1 MKDLTQ
7 LLSNI
12 NHELICRAQD
22 AMIESIEFDSRACSR
37 GALFVA
43 VKGYSLDG
51 HDYVKSAY
59 ENGCRAF
66 LVERKVDFYKA
77 DMYMARVEDSSEA
90 MALLSDL
97 FFDSPSKEL
106 KLVGITGTNGK
117 TTCATLMY
125 DLFKGLGYQAG
136 LLSTVVN
143 KIGDEEIKA
152 THTTPNPVALNKL
165 LRQMVDAKCTHCFME
180 VSSHA
185 IDQNRVFGLSFS
197 GGVFTNISHDHLDY
211 HKTFAAYIKAK
222 KQFFDQLPKSAFA
235 LVNTDD
241 KNGLVM
247 LQNTRA
253 NQVHYALKTPADFKA
268 KVLENE
274 LSGLVMNL
282 DDTEFYSRLIGRFNA
297 YNLLAVY
304 AVATL
309 LGQDKIETLG
319 VLSNLQS
326 VAGRFQYLKVSGGPT
341 TIVDY
346 AHTPDAL
353 KNVLETIK
361 AVKQT
366 DSRLITVIGCGGD
379 RDKEKRPIM
388 AAIASDMSEQ
398 LILTSDNPRTEA
410 PSAILNDMQ
419 KGLDDEQLNNA
430 FVMEDRKEAIK
441 LAVKLANE
449 SDVILIAGKGHEKY
463 QEIDGVRYDFDD
475 YEIASEFTNQ
485 MTP

>member
-1 MKDLTQ
+1 MKGLTH
-7 LLSNI
+7 LLSCI
-12 NHELICRAQD
+12 KHKLICSAQD
-22 AMIESIEFDSRACSR
+22 SMIESIEFDSRSCSS
-37 GALFVA
+37 GSLFVA

-51 HDYVKSAY
+51 HDYIASAY

-66 LVERKVDFYKA
+66 VVQRQVDFSA
-77 DMYMARVEDSSEA
+77 EDISMVTVDDSSEA
-90 MALLSDL
+90 MALLSDS
-97 FFDSPSKEL
+97 FFDSPSKEI
-106 KLVGITGTNGK
+106 KLIGITGTNGK
-117 TTCATLMY
+117 TTCPTLMY
-125 DLFKGLGYQAG
+125 HLFKGLGYQTG

-143 KIGDEEIKA
+143 KIGNDAVKA
-152 THTTPNPVALNKL
+152 THTTPNPVELNKL
-165 LRQMVDAKCTHCFME
+165 LREMVDAHCSHCFME

-185 IDQNRVFGLSFS
+185 IDQNRVFGLHFS

-211 HKTFAAYIKAK
+211 HKTFSAYIKAK
-222 KQFFDQLPKSAFA
+222 KQFFDHLPKSAFA

-241 KNGLVM
+241 KNALVM

-274 LSGLVMNL
+274 LSGLVLNL

-304 AVATL
+304 AVSAL
-309 LGQDKIETLG
+309 LGEDKIETLG

-326 VAGRFQYLKVSGGPT
+326 VEGRFQYLKVSGGPT

-366 DSRLITVIGCGGD
+366 NSRLITVVGCGGD
-379 RDKEKRPIM
+379 RDKAKRPIM
-388 AAIASDMSEQ
+388 AAIASEMSEQ
-398 LILTSDNPRTEA
+398 LILTSDNPRNEN
-410 PSAILNDMQ
+410 PDSILNDMQ
-419 KGLDDEQLNNA
+419 NGLDKEQLNNA
-430 FVMEDRKEAIK
+430 LVMADRKEAIK

-449 SDVILIAGKGHEKY
+449 LDVILIAGKGHEKY

-475 YEIASEFTNQ
+475 YKIASEFTNQ
-485 MTP
+485 MT

>member
-1 MKDLTQ
+1 MKGLTH
-7 LLSNI
+7 LLSCI
-12 NHELICRAQD
+12 KHELICSAQD
-22 AMIESIEFDSRACSR
+22 SIIESIEFDSRSCSA
-37 GALFVA
+37 GSIFVA
-43 VKGYSLDG
+43 VQGYSLDG
-51 HDYVKSAY
+51 HDYLASAY
-59 ENGCRAF
+59 GNGCRAF
-66 LVERKVDFYKA
+66 VVERQVDFSA
-77 DMYMARVEDSSEA
+77 EDISLVCVDDSSEA
-90 MALLSDL
+90 IALLSDS

-106 KLVGITGTNGK
+106 KLIGVTGTNGK
-117 TTCATLMY
+117 TTCATLMHN
-125 DLFKGLGYQAG
+125 LFKGLGYQTG

-143 KIGDEEIKA
+143 KIGNDAVKA
-152 THTTPNPVALNKL
+152 THTTPNPVELNKL
-165 LRQMVDAKCTHCFME
+165 LRDMVNAQCSHCFME

-185 IDQNRVFGLSFS
+185 IDQNRVFGLHFS

-222 KQFFDQLPKSAFA
+222 KQFFDHLPKSAFA

-241 KNGLVM
+241 KNALVM

-268 KVLENE
+268 KILENE
-274 LSGLVMNL
+274 LSGLVINL

-297 YNLLAVY
+297 YNILAVY
-304 AVATL
+304 AVSIL
-309 LGQDKIETLG
+309 LGEDKIETLG

-326 VAGRFQYLKVSGGPT
+326 VEGRFQYLKFPGGPT

-366 DSRLITVIGCGGD
+366 KSRLITVIGCGGD
-379 RDKEKRPIM
+379 RDKAKRPIM
-388 AAIASDMSEQ
+388 ASIAVQMSEQ
-398 LILTSDNPRTEA
+398 LILTSDNPRTED
-410 PSAILNDMQ
+410 PNSILNDMQ
-419 KGLDDEQLNNA
+419 NGLNKKQLNNA
-430 FVMEDRKEAIK
+430 LVMSDRKEAIK

-475 YEIASEFTNQ
+475 YKIASEFTNQ
-485 MTP
+485 MT